1 MNFVLDFK
9 LRHVC
14 LTQTEGKPQA
24 LREDVHFKNIIQI
37 SGKLQQLPHPC
48 PCLLKLPPPRQP
60 HPEMA
65 AVPRSALPQHSLYFE
80 EAHCKLY
87 SYSCSVSGFFLFPKG
102 TI

>member
-1 MNFVLDFK
+1 MLDFK

-14 LTQTEGKPQA
+14 LTETDDKPQA

-48 PCLLKLPPPRQP
+48 PCLLKLPPPKQP

-65 AVPRSALPQHSLYFE
+65 TGLGSALPQHNLYFE
-80 EAHCKLY
+80 EADCKLY
-87 SYSCSVSGFFLFPKG
+87 SYICFVSLFFFLS
-102 TI
+102 